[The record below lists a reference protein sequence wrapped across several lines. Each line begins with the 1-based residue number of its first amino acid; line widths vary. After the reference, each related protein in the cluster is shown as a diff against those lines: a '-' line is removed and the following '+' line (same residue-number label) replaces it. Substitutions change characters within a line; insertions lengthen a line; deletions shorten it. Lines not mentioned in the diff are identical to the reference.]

1 MIIPIATKAT
11 TILSQVSIGGSATLA
26 AADGDAAAAAAA
38 AVDAEVDADDGR

>member
-1 MIIPIATKAT
+1 MIIPIATKAV

-38 AVDAEVDADDGR
+38 VDAEVDADDGR